1 MRYGK
6 RGGLLG
12 KRKRKFPDQNDG
24 RIYKN
29 RERAVLE
36 FTRKIAADPGIE
48 AQDRPLPLRPTARH
62 IGEHRQDRQFI
73 IIIPKNERI
82 VPEKKQAEEDDDKSC
97 CYRADNF
104 RTRGAR
110 SGHLKCKTPNV
121 QPQKQTP
128 NAQLPTS
135 NVELRRSVHHLAFL
149 LVGRI
154 LAMKIRI
161 SSSTS
166 FKDITRFAGKPSFST
181 RPTSRNHRF
190 VSRSSFRQI
199 RSL

>member
-1 MRYGK
+1 MEFICYIAGK
-6 RGGLLG
+6 
-12 KRKRKFPDQNDG
+12 
-24 RIYKN
+24 
-29 RERAVLE
+29 
-36 FTRKIAADPGIE
+36 PGIE
-48 AQDRPLPLRPTARH
+48 AKDRTLPIRTTASH
-62 IGEHRQDRQFI
+62 IREHSHKKQFI
-73 IIIPKNERI
+73 IIIQKTERI
-82 VPEKKQAEEDDDKSC
+82 ATEKKQTVKDDDESC

-110 SGHLKCKTPNV
+110 SGDLKCKTPNV